1 MIQEGLLCF
10 DDTVGRSTADKV
22 ALAAKRYQQKCG
34 HAPNVCYA
42 HPSTPDVGTDAV
54 GVHISP
60 LKSVLPMHFWLGVEA
75 DK

>member
-1 MIQEGLLCF
+1 MIQQGLLWF

-22 ALAAKRYQQKCG
+22 ARAARRYQQKYG

-42 HPSTPDVGTDAV
+42 HPSTPDVGIDTAGIHV
-54 GVHISP
+54 SP
-60 LKSVLPMHFWLGVEA
+60 LKSVLPMHFWLGVEV